1 LANGD
6 RSFVEAKSRRREQVM
21 LEKSDVYA
29 TIPAKDLERAKSFYA
44 DKLGLKPIQERPEG
58 LRYRCGNG
66 GFLLFESS
74 GAASG
79 DHTQLG
85 WDVDDLEA
93 TVEELRGNGVVFEE
107 YDLPGFKTV
116 NGIAEIAGEKGA
128 WFKDSEGNLLA
139 IGQRTG

>member
-1 LANGD
+1 MLK
-6 RSFVEAKSRRREQVM
+6 RVREEEGM
-21 LEKSDVYA
+21 LVNSDVYA
-29 TIPAKDLERAKSFYA
+29 TIPAQDLARAKSFYA
-44 DKLGLKPIQERPEG
+44 DKLDLKPIEERPEG

-79 DHTQLG
+79 DHTQMG
-85 WDVDDLEA
+85 WDVDDVEA
-93 TVEELRGNGVVFEE
+93 AVAELRGRGVVFEE

-139 IGQRTG
+139 IGQRQG

>member
-1 LANGD
+1 
-6 RSFVEAKSRRREQVM
+6 M
-21 LEKSDVYA
+21 LESNDVFA
-29 TIPAKDLERAKSFYA
+29 TIPAKDLERAKSYYA
-44 DKLGLKPIQERPEG
+44 DKLDLKPAEESPEG

-74 GAASG
+74 GSASG

-85 WDVDDLEA
+85 WDVDDIEA
-93 TVEELRGNGVVFEE
+93 TVEELRGRGVVFEE

-139 IGQRTG
+139 LGQRMG

>member
-1 LANGD
+1 MLD
-6 RSFVEAKSRRREQVM
+6 RF
-21 LEKSDVYA
+21 DVYA
-29 TIPAKDLERAKSFYA
+29 TIPAQNLERAKSFYA
-44 DKLGLKPIQERPEG
+44 DKLGLKPDEERPEG

-74 GAASG
+74 GEPSG
-79 DHTQLG
+79 AHTQLG

-93 TVEELRGNGVVFEE
+93 AVAKLRESGVVFEE
-107 YDLPGFKTV
+107 YDMPGFKTV

-139 IGQRTG
+139 LGQRMFE

>member
-1 LANGD
+1 MLAD
-6 RSFVEAKSRRREQVM
+6 SE
-21 LEKSDVYA
+21 VYA

-44 DKLGLKPIQERPEG
+44 DKLGLKPTEERPEG

-66 GFLLFESS
+66 GFLLFEST

-85 WDVDDLEA
+85 WDVGDVEA
-93 TVEELRGNGVVFEE
+93 TVADLRGRGVVFEE
-107 YDLPGFKTV
+107 FDLPGFKTV

-139 IGQRTG
+139 IGQRMS

>member
-1 LANGD
+1 MLKRVREEEGMLANG
-6 RSFVEAKSRRREQVM
+6 
-21 LEKSDVYA
+21 DVYA
-29 TIPAKDLERAKSFYA
+29 TIPAQDLARAKSFYA
-44 DKLGLKPIQERPEG
+44 DKLDLKPIEERPEG

-79 DHTQLG
+79 DHTQMG
-85 WDVDDLEA
+85 WDVDDVEA
-93 TVEELRGNGVVFEE
+93 AVEELRGRGVEFEE

-139 IGQRTG
+139 MGQRQD

>member
-1 LANGD
+1 
-6 RSFVEAKSRRREQVM
+6 M
-21 LEKSDVYA
+21 LENNDAYA

-44 DKLGLKPIQERPEG
+44 DKLDLKPAEERPDG
-58 LRYRCGNG
+58 LFYRCGNG

-93 TVEELRGNGVVFEE
+93 VVEELRSRGVVFEE
-107 YDLPGFKTV
+107 YDIPGFKTV

-139 IGQRTG
+139 IGQRMG

>member
-1 LANGD
+1 MFEND
-6 RSFVEAKSRRREQVM
+6 
-21 LEKSDVYA
+21 DVYA
-29 TIPAKDLERAKSFYA
+29 TIPAKDLERAKSYYA
-44 DKLGLKPIQERPEG
+44 DKLGLKPGQERPDG

-66 GFLLFESS
+66 SFLLFESS
-74 GAASG
+74 GTASG

-85 WDVDDLEA
+85 WDVDDVEA
-93 TVEELRGNGVVFEE
+93 MVGELRGRGVVFEE

-139 IGQRTG
+139 IGQRMG

>member
-1 LANGD
+1 MSTG
-6 RSFVEAKSRRREQVM
+6 RREELNM
-21 LEKSDVYA
+21 LDSSDVYA
-29 TIPAKDLERAKSFYA
+29 TIPASDLERAKAFYA
-44 DKLGLKPIQERPEG
+44 DKLGLKPSEERPEG

-79 DHTQLG
+79 DHTQIG
-85 WDVDDLEA
+85 WDVDDVEA
-93 TVEELRGNGVVFEE
+93 TVEELRDRGVVFEE

-128 WFKDSEGNLLA
+128 WFKDSEGNLLS
-139 IGQRTG
+139 IGQSIG